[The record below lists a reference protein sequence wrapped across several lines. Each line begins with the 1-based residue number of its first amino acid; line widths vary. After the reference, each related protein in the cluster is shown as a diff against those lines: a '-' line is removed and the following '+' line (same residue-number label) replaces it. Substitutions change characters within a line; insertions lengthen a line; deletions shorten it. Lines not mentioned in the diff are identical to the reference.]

1 MEIESQRDYFSLLI
15 SAYLRGDLDAEDV
28 VKLEAAAKKDPEIA
42 ADIELQRNL
51 RAAAADDKPVDGG
64 WDRLQAAIR
73 SEAER
78 PQADVPTLSLVSS
91 QEEIT
96 TVAAINAANSNQP
109 SGVNPFW
116 RIAAVALAVVSLGQ
130 VALSGMETE
139 SASDVYLTVSET
151 GYLPHATLKVGFSE
165 AALLADMTDIL
176 TQTNGKVVNGPSALG
191 LYSVTYE
198 TPSSCSAAHSKL
210 SHATVNPNVET
221 VSECE

>member
-1 MEIESQRDYFSLLI
+1 MEIESQRDYYSLLI

-51 RAAAADDKPVDGG
+51 RAAADDKPVDGG

-151 GYLPHATLKVGFSE
+151 GYLPNATLKVGFSE

-198 TPSSCSAAHSKL
+198 TPSSCSAAQSKL